1 MIKRTVSIDNPSR
14 LNIEHK
20 QLIITQNDEAVGRVP
35 IEDIGLLIVENPNVS
50 YTHSCFMS
58 LLENNAAIVLIG
70 KSHYPAGLFLP
81 LETNSVQT
89 ERFKS
94 QIESAVSLKKQL
106 WQQIVRKKITNQAK
120 LLESKRVATAP
131 LTEMARNVKSGDSA
145 NLEAHAAKYY
155 WKNLFGKKFRRDRF
169 GLYPNNLLNYGY
181 IILRA
186 ATARSL
192 VSSGL
197 LPTLGIHHRNK
208 YNAFCLADDVMEPY
222 RVFIDRKV
230 HELYAAS
237 DISELET
244 QELDE
249 LPLDKMTLTKEIKK
263 ELLGILA
270 ADVVLDDNTFPLMT
284 ALNRTTASL
293 QRCFAKEQKDIE
305 YPSL

>member
-20 QLIITQNDEAVGRVP
+20 QLVITQNNETVGMVP
-35 IEDIGLLIVENPNVS
+35 VEDIALLIVENPNVT

-58 LLENNAAIVLIG
+58 LLENNAAIVLTG
-70 KSHYPAGLFLP
+70 KDHYPAGLFLP
-81 LETNSVQT
+81 LQTNSVQT

-94 QIESAVSLKKQL
+94 QIEATEALKKQL

-120 LLESKRVATAP
+120 LLESANAATAP
-131 LTEMARNVKSGDSA
+131 LTEIVRKVKSGDSN
-145 NLEAHAAKYY
+145 NLEAYAARYY
-155 WKNLFGKKFRRDRF
+155 WKSLFGKRFKRDRF

-186 ATARSL
+186 AAARCL

-208 YNAFCLADDVMEPY
+208 YNAFCLADDIMEPY

-230 HELYAAS
+230 YELHGAA
-237 DISELET
+237 DGAGELEV
-244 QELDE
+244 QDVDD
-249 LPLDKMTLTKEIKK
+249 LPDKMSLTKEIKRD
-263 ELLGILA
+263 LLSLLA
-270 ADVVLDDNTFPLMT
+270 ADVVLDGDIFPLMT

-293 QRCFAKEQKDIE
+293 QRCFAKEQKYIE
-305 YPSL
+305 YPTL